1 MKSLLIFL
9 LAAMSVVAE
18 DAPRQWRVHS
28 ELQVITLP
36 EKTALA
42 LLPELRDEGKI
53 EAAWERIK
61 TMIAEGG
68 ASLVAAPIVVG
79 NSDEKGEAK
88 QVEEVCYGHEFR
100 EPQVIEPLPKPGATT
115 PSDKEKVLGIAY
127 GPTAFASRDV
137 GISLTVEAS
146 VSGDGQALELTT
158 KTEHVWLLGWEEFEI
173 GQTLSGE
180 KIHVKQPKFARATA
194 DSFVTVRSGERT
206 LLSVHRIPDEAGRME
221 LFLLRAWTILRPGK

>member
-9 LAAMSVVAE
+9 LIAMSVGAE
-18 DAPRQWRVHS
+18 DAPRQWKVHS
-28 ELQVITLP
+28 ELQVVTLP
-36 EKTALA
+36 EKAALA

-61 TMIAEGG
+61 TMISEGG
-68 ASLVAAPIVVG
+68 ATLAAAPIVVA

-88 QVEEVCYGHEFR
+88 QVEEVRYGLQFR
-100 EPQVIEPLPKPGATT
+100 EPQVIESLPKSGATT
-115 PSDKEKVLGIAY
+115 PPDKEKMLGIAY
-127 GPTAFASRDV
+127 GPTEFATRDV
-137 GISLTVEAS
+137 GISLTAEAA
-146 VSGDGQALELTT
+146 VSGDGQTLDLTA
-158 KTEHVWLLGWEEFEI
+158 KTEHVWLLGWEEFEF

-206 LLSVHRIPDEAGRME
+206 LLSVHRIPGEAGRME
-221 LFLLRAWTILRPGK
+221 LFLLRAWTVLRPGK